1 MPRDVKVTFAD
12 GTQTVYQNVPD
23 DVTPQQVQ
31 QRVNSQYGG
40 KTIANIDGGRPPPG
54 AAKAF
59 GKAAVE
65 GVVPTVGGAIGA
77 NLATAGLTAGMA
89 LAFPEVSIPL
99 WALRTAGL
107 VGGVG
112 TGMATYSAQQKAL
125 ENAPEFAKATGFDE
139 ETRAK
144 EIQAHPYISAAGM
157 MAPGFGLATPKF
169 NFGNAVNAQGQS
181 LNRVAATQAAQNF
194 GIGAGIQLGTQLYHN
209 DGDLSKMQYGP
220 ALTAAAIGALQN
232 NPTRLGRMLMPESVE
247 HQFDPNPDWSKATG
261 GPGKTPPPPPPG
273 IGPTGGV
280 GPNGRP
286 IVPLGGPPIPGGAS
300 MSGPP
305 PPPRPS
311 GAPRASDDNE
321 LADLLEVPRPP
332 APPPPPPAP
341 PGEPP
346 PPPAPPAVPPVTP
359 PPPPPPGELPPSGG
373 VSYRNLKY
381 IDPETGEI
389 VDKNPP
395 FTAPVDTLPS
405 SLTPPKNIPT
415 WDNLP
420 YKGGVKL
427 YRTES
432 FGLQD
437 GAEWWTTN
445 LNKVPQ
451 GESVTFLT
459 VPVEAI
465 KDYATVGKNGVDEF
479 VFPDMKPHELTQ
491 YGKDTAFTEP
501 HATPREALA
510 TLPNGVSLY
519 PHEVQFGENR
529 FTLGNDFI
537 FLHPNESYGRG
548 LTILRGDIKP
558 DRAGEIPSQHIG
570 NVAGFGDL
578 PPEVAAALRKY
589 VNDPTVTTDMALKDI
604 QDGGLPPA
612 VTETPPTVTETP
624 PAPQT
629 LLQRIRE
636 KGLQRVGGNRP
647 RSLARKVEEPTVTE
661 TPPAP
666 VSVKGKRA
674 GLGRLRGSDISSSLS
689 SGYMDERFINFFPR
703 QYPEAVRAKDDEA
716 TYNAFFK
723 PDLDLLGKNLKDG
736 VPTLDPTLRY
746 SKSRGDAGYVLAP
759 PSEVSESLGG
769 VKGQEMADRHLA
781 AIKRLLKSGRIK
793 LVNAHYIR
801 GKYDRQF
808 LVDANS
814 VDALERELEGHFI
827 FAKTEYPSL
836 GSPEAIKNSFAYA
849 YKLGISYVDN
859 ILVHA
864 EVTSPLSDKPFPHAW
879 VERDG
884 KVYDWP
890 TMVAKQSEFA
900 GEGWPEK
907 QFYETYKPQNIQ
919 KYSEQEAFEKGDEK
933 SGDHGPWSLVD
944 RSNEVVPTADGR
956 TWGRPIE
963 ETTESE
969 EKPTWEGPTQSEL
982 YFYVRGGKKH
992 DRAAV
997 EIFLGRHTDGRW
1009 MWAVSANT
1017 KGSGF
1022 GYALNP
1028 IWGNFADLPEDAFRK
1043 AKEEAIKL
1051 LEKDPNDAGVLKK
1064 LKALTLSD
1072 DVKLEAEPEAEPVQD
1087 ISSKGVGV
1095 LVPGTRVVIIG
1106 RDFHTGKLED
1116 HWGKPL
1122 TIIKVS
1128 DPYNETDINGFE
1140 IKGKP
1145 LLPLRYQI
1153 TTRLGNDK
1161 RTTGYYG
1168 PFDENGVGIDGHYA
1182 YLAHVDENDN
1192 PIGNTVRKGETRYH
1206 PVDKNDNGR
1215 QYWHDLI
1222 RSHGELLKND
1232 GEIDNATQ
1240 NLIRD
1245 NKLVIAE
1252 LPYKRNQRVGIFDHI
1267 LNVNYLEYNN
1277 VIKDDKI
1284 RVLATPENAEKLKKL
1299 LPEWI
1304 KEADD
1309 EIAKLHEKFPPREFS
1324 GPTLNSRAAENNY
1337 DRAVEFVVS
1346 KGKVSASALQK
1357 ELGIGWSTAKN
1368 LIGLMEE
1375 NGVVSKPDD
1384 KGNRKVLKE
1393 AEAAPLAT
1401 PQTDEDVALQLF
1413 NEYGPFGSGVTR
1425 QLDIMFGGK
1434 PWVDKMLP
1442 RTNKAVDA
1450 LVDSGQL
1457 KKVDNGKYI
1466 MPAEFAD
1473 KFEKYRAGK
1482 MNEDE
1487 EVAYEEE
1494 VLLGLVASERDLLS
1508 TPIENDDPRHPYLE
1522 IAPFLQQNAYALT
1535 MTDVRLKAFMAE
1547 ESLMKK
1553 GLIQRHPLTGKG
1565 AVTTK
1570 WAEMIKEAYADELA
1584 QKKAGSAAKVAE
1596 KAKDDPLRQ
1605 QALDHIVENGSA
1617 LSPLQ
1622 KALGVGYARAKAI
1635 VAALEESG
1643 NLSAPDS
1650 NGKRTVLNPKI
1661 PASAETL
1668 KEWDKKSRDYM
1679 SDADVY
1685 SPYLLKKDLELVRDS
1700 YLQGAWPDF
1709 YKVIMSGG
1717 GVDAGRL
1724 KLIEQISKNLK
1735 VSQSDAE
1742 NFVDAYMRV
1751 SDNYMVPPP
1760 LPDGNPA
1767 ARMIRIAY
1775 TENLA
1780 KKGLIDDAVIAD
1792 ARVHDFANQDGSLEM
1807 YLNNRNSLLRKD
1819 MAEALSAKYNMSPPE
1834 AMYLMD
1840 AVDRIHGF
1848 SDQPAALPTRVEDPV
1863 TLPTGALQEGDL
1875 VSVGSMRGTVIGV
1888 EGDYI
1893 KFYPENAKSP
1903 KAYQRVLMKSAKLL
1917 ERQDPNILSAKSELP
1932 KSKQGTYGVGGEAL
1946 LSMLGTQEY
1955 NGNKASVAIK
1965 ESLQNSFD
1973 AIKEAVYNGAYPYG
1987 KITITLDSEARTVTV
2002 TDNAMGMT
2010 PEVVDKAYF
2019 TIAGTDK
2026 GNLPMHLRS
2035 GGFGIAKV
2043 QLQTSMDSVTL
2054 NTVRNGIRTQTTA
2067 TPLQIAAAV
2076 AGNAKD
2082 SYRLEYSK
2090 APKSEH
2096 GTTVT
2101 YKVPENWFDKNGN
2114 PNNEWFPFSPE
2125 HIGSLKNPLIGPV
2138 EVTLIN
2144 KRSWGDNEVSVW
2156 PMGINFDTQKMPLY
2170 TTIQFPE
2177 WGEADVYIAV
2187 DRTPQK
2193 SYPRHAVLSAGI
2205 WQFDL
2210 YPRFSVGKDEI
2221 FPYDVFINIKPSVAA
2236 QSPFYPIT
2244 KTREGFSPSI
2254 ENDVKALRKYI
2265 EQLGRSIEAA
2275 DLKETFKNI
2284 VTMPRIELGE
2294 GVDQTKLKKSF
2305 DRPTTSDVTS
2315 FSGTKGSGAPAETR
2329 TVVIRGGELE
2339 TTNTGGATPTPKE
2352 RKASEMTAGKAIP
2365 DRETSMIVIEQDP
2378 KLPTFHNNTNIDFIA
2393 IGEPYGNPQQFFAEL
2408 GTLMVEMK
2416 ELMAKAADDNY
2427 AFYSFSALSPDNLFF
2442 GGIAID
2448 KSYAGVHIKVPYK
2461 AVYLNPFYEWGAT
2474 SLFGVRT
2481 SLYET
2486 MIHEIAHTGNMEH
2499 GVEHNSYM
2507 KKVGIYL
2514 ADTGM
2519 QDYFRDKILDVLQ
2532 RHEATFAAMKEVY
2545 DKSTTVNIAKSLE
2558 DYGKNSAES
2567 STGRTT
2573 SGGGNASGAVQ
2584 AGGESGNGERLVAF
2598 SRRPEEGED
2607 GRGSGSDD
2615 GVAPPTTEERL
2626 RAAESRIALKSKTR
2640 EEQDKATLA
2649 KAFRK
2654 AQQNIDTFLRDA
2666 KTNWQNIWNPSKEL
2680 MTQMELQPQSEL
2692 IEFGPNANNLY
2703 QIQARMDSMAD
2714 YYSTA
2719 YVHPVVT
2726 ELMKNIGHYADA
2738 KGVKL
2743 RLGADT
2749 ISEYLIARHAD
2760 ERREEFFIRYR
2771 PLKQVVVPGAAGS
2784 ELGMSPTAI
2793 RLKLYRQAAKVAGD
2807 PRYGDK
2813 AARIETLNK
2822 ISAQLRRI
2830 VTDQRNVDPFGYSDH
2845 PNRPRNS
2852 DGSVSRM
2859 QTDFNS
2865 LLYAP
2870 ANDTNPKDTATI
2882 RDLMHIDLQDPV
2894 VGPLLRKV
2902 LESVTKLNESEKE
2915 LRTLGG
2921 FWNDHV
2927 DEIVTGLYQFK
2938 NYIPLKSRFGEMD
2951 PLDLEGTR
2959 NFGHVAG
2966 FVNGMEG
2973 GRHTV
2978 QNSIFQLIYDAYR
2991 AAHQASRGG
3000 ITLRVKNLIE
3010 QGFLEGEHVTDVS
3023 AAERFLNPNLSN
3035 ERPEVLGGDK
3045 IYHML
3050 PDGTA
3055 QIYSVKNVPILDG
3068 LRRPFNEQKWYHKA
3082 AARMTGFMSRMMTLW
3097 NPLFAPHNFFK
3108 DARTSGAMLPLE
3120 YDPGTIGRYEY
3131 QLDVTKN
3138 LMSGKG
3144 FTAFKVARLY
3154 RQGKHDEL
3162 MALVNSDP
3170 FAKRALDWIKHGGPS
3185 THAMLMRVDDGY
3197 RQLAKTI
3204 DPNKFQQAKNWL
3216 ELYFRVWNDSW
3227 DMLARITAADIVKKI
3242 EIAKGKPEDVA
3253 AEIAVYKA
3261 KELSN
3266 LSLYGKYGH
3275 TMGSYYAF
3283 FKPAATTVVK
3293 TMEALAPA
3301 WEDVEAHVDR
3311 VLRPEER
3318 QNQEAREKV
3327 RKKFLKRKSI
3337 VRKLIMAL
3345 IGTGMAEYVAAYLMS
3360 DDDEQG
3366 RNRVGMDDKSMSL
3379 RGTRFAIPG
3388 TEKFLNIP
3396 HGFGTGNFIALGYQI
3411 AALLNPADKMDISTF
3426 ANNVGRIAADLI
3438 SPISPSSIKPNEHPY
3453 GFILDTIVPT
3463 FLKPSAELAMNMNS
3477 MGNPI
3482 FNVHAS
3488 KLTESMTGGRSVPQ
3502 VWKEVSNFMLRT
3514 FDVDIPPT
3522 VLNFMASNYAS
3533 GINVMASVSTELG
3546 LALTKVLT
3554 NGEHGKTLNPKILAG
3569 SYIGNTVN
3577 IDSDEYESVKD
3588 QVTALSQRVNTAK
3601 VDPTYKGIQ
3610 LDKHPEAEAAVKAFN
3625 KNLGTI
3631 RAIEQRMK
3639 AIRNNRVLGLDL
3651 QNQLLDINQKALDVQ
3666 KRLAIMAVEPLGIE
3680 P

>member
-54 AAKAF
+54 AAKSF

-65 GVVPTVGGAIGA
+65 GVLPTVGGAIGA
-77 NLATAGLTAGMA
+77 NLAAAGLTA
-89 LAFPEVSIPL
+89 LFPAATIPI
-99 WALRTAGL
+99 WGLRAAGL
-107 VGGVG
+107 LGGVG
-112 TGMATYSAQQKAL
+112 TGMATYSAQEKAL
-125 ENAPEFAKATGFDE
+125 ENAPEFAKATGFDK

-286 IVPLGGPPIPGGAS
+286 IVPLGGPPIPGGTS

-346 PPPAPPAVPPVTP
+346 PPPAPPAIPPVTP

-373 VSYRNLKY
+373 TSYRNLKY

-405 SLTPPKNIPT
+405 SLSAPKNIPT

-420 YKGGVKL
+420 YRGGVKL

-570 NVAGFGDL
+570 NVAGFSDL

-589 VNDPTVTTDMALKDI
+589 VNDPAVTANTVLTNI
-604 QDGGLPPA
+604 QNEGLSDDELYDRELPDVGDVNEDYTGRYAQTPPA
-612 VTETPPTVTETP
+612 VTETPPAENNQPRTKHNVIYEGKPAVLTIYRDPENPGRVTELRIRFVDGEGKETGFTVLRLGKQGIQTDEKVIAGLVDVGVLDEEPPAGTPPAGTPPAVTETP
-624 PAPQT
+624 PAETPSAPQT

-636 KGLQRVGGNRP
+636 KSLQRVGGNRP
-647 RSLARKVEEPTVTE
+647 RSLARKVEEPAVTELKGAPSVAYRDEKGNTWTGRGKQPRWVTEALAGGKTLEDLRVPVETPPAVTE
-661 TPPAP
+661 TPLQRAKLPKGSFGKFTREYDESTRQPVFFRP
-666 VSVKGKRA
+666 VSAEVLAADKNKLLDSANNPYPLLPFILHNNRNMISALGLGKAAKALGIPEPKIKNKKGKV
-674 GLGRLRGSDISSSLS
+674 IK
-689 SGYMDERFINFFPR
+689 
-703 QYPEAVRAKDDEA
+703 YPDFSEYTAHKNGPEYKAFKQEVFNRYHHAV
-716 TYNAFFK
+716 NA
-723 PDLDLLGKNLKDG
+723 
-736 VPTLDPTLRY
+736 
-746 SKSRGDAGYVLAP
+746 
-759 PSEVSESLGG
+759 
-769 VKGQEMADRHLA
+769 
-781 AIKRLLKSGRIK
+781 LLKSGELSVVYGNNYVGNPDKYNFPAVVKTSLAEKVKADFLKSEASSYNQSTQGTTKKETAELRKNKPNRADVRIVT
-793 LVNAHYIR
+793 VNLNA
-801 GKYDRQF
+801 
-808 LVDANS
+808 
-814 VDALERELEGHFI
+814 
-827 FAKTEYPSL
+827 
-836 GSPEAIKNSFAYA
+836 
-849 YKLGISYVDN
+849 
-859 ILVHA
+859 
-864 EVTSPLSDKPFPHAW
+864 
-879 VERDG
+879 
-884 KVYDWP
+884 
-890 TMVAKQSEFA
+890 
-900 GEGWPEK
+900 
-907 QFYETYKPQNIQ
+907 
-919 KYSEQEAFEKGDEK
+919 
-933 SGDHGPWSLVD
+933 D
-944 RSNEVVPTADGR
+944 RSNEVVPAADGR

-963 ETTESE
+963 ETTALVE
-969 EKPTWEGPTQSEL
+969 EPTGGYTPPEKQVYKPEPTPA
-982 YFYVRGGKKH
+982 
-992 DRAAV
+992 DRV
-997 EIFLGRHTDGRW
+997 EEDNDAIID
-1009 MWAVSANT
+1009 VANDFRSYNDDDPFDKYGAISSYKT
-1017 KGSGF
+1017 IYPEHMQYDFPPGVDPAQLQMAEQLAKDEDLVESGF
-1022 GYALNP
+1022 GIEAPKKPKNLKLPSYNKGADSPEFKKYYAHP
-1028 IWGNFADLPEDAFRK
+1028 WH
-1043 AKEEAIKL
+1043 KE
-1051 LEKDPNDAGVLKK
+1051 
-1064 LKALTLSD
+1064 
-1072 DVKLEAEPEAEPVQD
+1072 
-1087 ISSKGVGV
+1087 
-1095 LVPGTRVVIIG
+1095 
-1106 RDFHTGKLED
+1106 
-1116 HWGKPL
+1116 
-1122 TIIKVS
+1122 
-1128 DPYNETDINGFE
+1128 NE
-1140 IKGKP
+1140 
-1145 LLPLRYQI
+1145 
-1153 TTRLGNDK
+1153 
-1161 RTTGYYG
+1161 
-1168 PFDENGVGIDGHYA
+1168 A
-1182 YLAHVDENDN
+1182 YLALATSRIYNAMGRLIDSGKYSWLKIPYESGYEYSGTYLVPTEHFDEIKKYAEDGLQEHRKE
-1192 PIGNTVRKGETRYH
+1192 IEELGNRIE
-1206 PVDKNDNGR
+1206 
-1215 QYWHDLI
+1215 
-1222 RSHGELLKND
+1222 E
-1232 GEIDNATQ
+1232 
-1240 NLIRD
+1240 
-1245 NKLVIAE
+1245 
-1252 LPYKRNQRVGIFDHI
+1252 NQR
-1267 LNVNYLEYNN
+1267 
-1277 VIKDDKI
+1277 
-1284 RVLATPENAEKLKKL
+1284 R
-1299 LPEWI
+1299 
-1304 KEADD
+1304 
-1309 EIAKLHEKFPPREFS
+1309 R
-1324 GPTLNSRAAENNY
+1324 GPTLNSRTAENNY

-1357 ELGIGWSTAKN
+1357 EFGIGWSTAKN

-1375 NGVVSKPDD
+1375 NGVVSKPDA
-1384 KGNRKVLKE
+1384 KGNRTVLKE
-1393 AEAAPLAT
+1393 AEAAPPAT

-1413 NEYGPFGSGVTR
+1413 NEYGPFGADVTR

-1442 RTNKAVDA
+1442 RTNKAVEA
-1450 LVDSGQL
+1450 LIDSGQL
-1457 KKVDNGKYI
+1457 KKVDHGMYL

-1482 MNEDE
+1482 MDEDE
-1487 EVAYEEE
+1487 ETAYEEE
-1494 VLLGLVASERDLLS
+1494 VLLGLVASHRDLLS
-1508 TPIENDDPRHPYLE
+1508 TPIENDDPRHPYTR
-1522 IAPFLQQNAYALT
+1522 IAPFLQQTGRGL
-1535 MTDVRLKAFMAE
+1535 MSDVRLRAFMAE

-1565 AVTTK
+1565 IVTTK

-1650 NGKRTVLNPKI
+1650 TGKRTVLNPKI

-1668 KEWDKKSRDYM
+1668 KDWDEKSRDYM
-1679 SDADVY
+1679 SNADVY

-1724 KLIEQISKNLK
+1724 KLIERISKNLK

-1760 LPDGNPA
+1760 LPEGDPA

-1792 ARVHDFANQDGSLEM
+1792 ARVHDFANQDGSLQM
-1807 YLNNRNSLLRKD
+1807 YLDNRNSLLRKD

-1875 VSVGSMRGTVIGV
+1875 VSVGSMRGMVIGV

-1932 KSKQGTYGVGGEAL
+1932 KSKQGTYGIGGEAL

-1955 NGNKASVAIK
+1955 NGNKVSVAIK

-1973 AIKEAVYNGAYPYG
+1973 AIKEAVYNGVYPYG
-1987 KITITLDSEARTVTV
+1987 KITIILDSEARTVTV
-2002 TDNAMGMT
+2002 TDNAMGMS

-2043 QLQTSMDSVTL
+2043 QLQTSMDNVTL
-2054 NTVRNGIRTQTTA
+2054 NTVRDGIRTQTTA
-2067 TPLQIAAAV
+2067 TPMQIAAAV

-2156 PMGINFDTQKMPLY
+2156 PMGINFDTEKMPLY

-2193 SYPRHAVLSAGI
+2193 DYPRHAVLSAGI

-2210 YPRFSVGKDEI
+2210 YPRFAVGKDEV
-2221 FPYDVFINIKPSVAA
+2221 FPYNVFINIKPSVAA

-2254 ENDVKALRKYI
+2254 ENDVKALRTYI
-2265 EQLGRSIEAA
+2265 QQLGRSIEAA

-2284 VTMPRIELGE
+2284 VTMPRVELGE

-2305 DRPTTSDVTS
+2305 DRPATSDVTS

-2339 TTNTGGATPTPKE
+2339 TTSGVTPTAKE

-2365 DRETSMIVIEQDP
+2365 DREASMIVIEQDP

-2486 MIHEIAHTGNMEH
+2486 MIHEIAHTGSMEH

-2519 QDYFRDKILDVLQ
+2519 QDYFRDKILDILQ

-2573 SGGGNASGAVQ
+2573 SGGGNASGSVQ
-2584 AGGESGNGERLVAF
+2584 TGGESGNGERLVAF

-2726 ELMKNIGHYADA
+2726 ELMENIGHYADA

-3108 DARTSGAMLPLE
+3108 DARNSGAMLPLE
-3120 YDPGTIGRYEY
+3120 YDPGAIGRYEY
-3131 QLDVTKN
+3131 QLDVTRN

-3162 MALVNSDP
+3162 MAMVNSDP
-3170 FAKRALDWIKHGGPS
+3170 FAKRALDWIMHGGPS

-3227 DMLARITAADIVKKI
+3227 DMLGRITAADIVKKI
-3242 EIAKGKPEDVA
+3242 EMAKGKPEDVA

-3293 TMEALAPA
+3293 TLEGLAPA

-3327 RKKFLKRKSI
+3327 RKKFLKRKGI

-3396 HGFGTGNFIALGYQI
+3396 HGFGYGNFIALGYQI

-3438 SPISPSSIKPNEHPY
+3438 SPISPSMIKPNEHPY

-3463 FLKPSAELAMNMNS
+3463 FMKPSAELAMNMNS

-3482 FNVHAS
+3482 FNVHSS

-3502 VWKEVSNFMLRT
+3502 IWKEVSNFMLRT

-3639 AIRNNRVLGLDL
+3639 VIRNNRMLGLDL